1 MKAHAKLEFMSF
13 WYEKHPRRASW
24 LACVPFAELKALG
37 NTDFVNTHYPNTVSP
52 MVVAAQERSAEI
64 ILKMIQC
71 GGNPEKQGS
80 DWSCFFMAANSPFG
94 RDMARAIHSMMN
106 LSSVFLVS

>member
-1 MKAHAKLEFMSF
+1 M
-13 WYEKHPRRASW
+13 
-24 LACVPFAELKALG
+24 ACVPFAELKALG